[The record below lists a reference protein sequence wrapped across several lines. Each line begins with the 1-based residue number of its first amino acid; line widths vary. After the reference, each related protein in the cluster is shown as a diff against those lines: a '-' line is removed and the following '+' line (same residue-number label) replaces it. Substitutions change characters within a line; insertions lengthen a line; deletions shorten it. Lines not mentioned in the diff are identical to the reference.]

1 MTTMISNKLFAS
13 IGDALKHLARVKDTL
28 GGPQDILEHA
38 AHCTS
43 EPVAIC
49 NWAIEEVAFDVNS
62 GPKGARVFY
71 EIGLDGPCIT
81 AVSWNTTGLAMVRSG
96 HVGVDVSNPYDTT
109 RPSLAREVA
118 ALIAF
123 VLDLPPALPP
133 PSENA
138 KTPKKPDPAATT
150 RYDQAVKG
158 KTVFAFQSTQ
168 KAPATPCMML
178 AVLAFTAQGAQ
189 KMIREMFS
197 DDTTFAQSF
206 EELEFSEVDRAIGY
220 QGERLVVRSA
230 WGGAAEKGEVVLRVA
245 APYLEALARL
255 Q

>member
-1 MTTMISNKLFAS
+1 MISNRLFVS

-28 GGPQDILEHA
+28 GGPEDILEHA

-49 NWAIEEVAFDVNS
+49 NWAIEEVAFDVNL

-71 EIGLDGPCIT
+71 EFGPDGPRIT
-81 AVSWNTTGLAMVRSG
+81 AISLNTTRSG

-133 PSENA
+133 LSENA
-138 KTPKKPDPAATT
+138 KTPKKPDPAVTT

-158 KTVFAFQSTQ
+158 KMVFAFQSMQVDPT
-168 KAPATPCMML
+168 TPRMMI

-189 KMIREMFS
+189 KMIREMFL

-220 QGERLVVRSA
+220 QGEKLVVRV
-230 WGGAAEKGEVVLRVA
+230 KGEVVLHDA
-245 APYLEALARL
+245 APYLEALARV

>member
-1 MTTMISNKLFAS
+1 MISNKLFAS

-28 GGPQDILEHA
+28 GGPDDILEHA
-38 AHCTS
+38 AHCTN

-71 EIGLDGPCIT
+71 EIGPDGPRIT
-81 AVSWNTTGLAMVRSG
+81 AVSWNTMVRSGQVRSG
-96 HVGVDVSNPYDTT
+96 HVGVDASNPYDMT

-138 KTPKKPDPAATT
+138 KTLKKPDPAATT

-230 WGGAAEKGEVVLRVA
+230 WGGAAEKGEVVLRDA
-245 APYLEALARL
+245 APYLEALARV

>member
-1 MTTMISNKLFAS
+1 MMGNKHFTS
-13 IGDALKHLARVKDTL
+13 IGDVLRHLGAVKAAL
-28 GGPQDILEHA
+28 GGTDDILEHA
-38 AHCTS
+38 AHCTN
-43 EPVAIC
+43 EPVDIS

-62 GPKGARVFY
+62 GSKGARVFY
-71 EIGLDGPCIT
+71 EIGPDGPRIT
-81 AVSWNTTGLAMVRSG
+81 AVSWDTTGPARVRSG

-109 RPSLAREVA
+109 RPSLACEVA

-133 PSENA
+133 PSESA

-150 RYDQAVKG
+150 RYDVAVKG
-158 KTVFAFQSTQ
+158 KTVFAFQSMQVDPT
-168 KAPATPCMML
+168 TPRMMI
-178 AVLAFTAQGAQ
+178 AVLAFTAHGAQ
-189 KMIREMFS
+189 KMIREMFL

-220 QGERLVVRSA
+220 QGEKLVVRVN
-230 WGGAAEKGEVVLRVA
+230 GEVVLRDA
-245 APYLEALARL
+245 APYLEALARV